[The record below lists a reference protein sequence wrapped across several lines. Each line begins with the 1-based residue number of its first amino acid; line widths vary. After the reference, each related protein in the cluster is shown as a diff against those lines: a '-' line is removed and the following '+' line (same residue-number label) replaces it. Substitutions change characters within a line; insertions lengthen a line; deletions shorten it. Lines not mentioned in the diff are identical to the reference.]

1 MENLI
6 TGKKTVLACKNFLSS
21 NKTVVKKKN
30 CLNNILNNLSTPV
43 EEFEPSTMTW
53 KYGEWPR
60 GSYADLTFLTSY
72 DDF

>member
-1 MENLI
+1 M
-6 TGKKTVLACKNFLSS
+6 
-21 NKTVVKKKN
+21 
-30 CLNNILNNLSTPV
+30 PV